1 MIRSVSEC
9 LLRGT
14 AMLIVQKFGGSSVA
28 DAAKIERV
36 AGIIADSYRAGN
48 EVVVVLSAQGD
59 TTDDLIEK
67 AREINPNPS
76 KREMDVLLTVGEQ
89 ISVALMAMQL
99 EKMRLPA
106 VSLTGWQIEMNTNS
120 THGAARIKSVST
132 ERIRRELD
140 KRRIVLIA
148 GFQGI
153 NKFGDVTTLGR
164 GGSDTTAVA
173 IAAVLGADKCQ
184 IYTDVDGVYTADPR
198 KVPGAKKL
206 NAITYDEMLELAS
219 LGSQVLHNRSVE
231 LAKRYR
237 VDLEVLSSYERKPG
251 TKVKEVVKNV
261 ERMIISGVAKDAG
274 IARIT
279 VVGVPDEPGV
289 AFRVFSVM
297 GKAKINVDIIL
308 QSAGKNGSNDISFTV
323 AEDDAD
329 AAKAVLE
336 EAAESIGCERI
347 AVDRSVAKVSVV
359 GAGLMNAPG
368 MAVKMFEA
376 LADCRINIQ
385 MISSSEIKLSAVI
398 DQADADRA
406 VQAVHEKYFGEG

>member
-1 MIRSVSEC
+1 
-9 LLRGT
+9 
-14 AMLIVQKFGGSSVA
+14 MLIVQKFGGSSVA
-28 DAAKIERV
+28 DAARIERV
-36 AGIIADSYRAGN
+36 AGIIADAFRAGN

-67 AREINPNPS
+67 AKEINPAPS

-99 EKMRLPA
+99 EKMHLPA

-120 THGAARIKSVST
+120 AHGAARIKSVST

-184 IYTDVDGVYTADPR
+184 IYTDVDGIYTADPR

-206 NAITYDEMLELAS
+206 SAITYDEMLELAS

-279 VVGVPDEPGV
+279 VVGVPDEPGI

-323 AEDDAD
+323 AEEDAE
-329 AAKAVLE
+329 AAKAALE
-336 EAAESIGCERI
+336 DAAEAIGCEGI
-347 AVDRSVAKVSVV
+347 AVDKDVAKVSVV
-359 GAGLMNAPG
+359 GAGLMNSAG

-376 LADCRINIQ
+376 LAACRINIQ

-398 DQADADRA
+398 AQADADRA
-406 VQAVHEKYFGEG
+406 VQAVHEKYVGES

>member
-1 MIRSVSEC
+1 MFSAPFQSNV
-9 LLRGT
+9 RGT

-48 EVVVVLSAQGD
+48 KVVVVLSAQGD

-67 AREINPNPS
+67 AKEINPSPS

-99 EKMRLPA
+99 EKMHLPA

-148 GFQGI
+148 GFQGV

-184 IYTDVDGVYTADPR
+184 IYTDVDGIYTADPR

-323 AEDDAD
+323 AEEDAD

-398 DQADADRA
+398 DRADADRA
-406 VQAVHEKYFGEG
+406 VLAVHEKYFGEG

>member
-1 MIRSVSEC
+1 
-9 LLRGT
+9 
-14 AMLIVQKFGGSSVA
+14 MLIVQKYGGSSVA

-36 AGIIADSYRAGN
+36 AGIIADTYRAGN

-67 AREINPNPS
+67 AKEINPSPS
-76 KREMDVLLTVGEQ
+76 KRELDVLLTVGEQ

-99 EKMRLPA
+99 EKMHLPA
-106 VSLTGWQIEMNTNS
+106 VSLTGWQIELNTNAS
-120 THGAARIKSVST
+120 HGAARIKSIST

-140 KRRIVLIA
+140 KNRIVLIA
-148 GFQGI
+148 GFQGV
-153 NKFGDVTTLGR
+153 NKYGDLTTLGR

-184 IYTDVDGVYTADPR
+184 IYTDVDGIYTADPR

-206 NAITYDEMLELAS
+206 DAITYDEMLELAS

-231 LAKRYR
+231 MAKRYR

-261 ERMIISGVAKDAG
+261 ERMIISGVAKDAN

-279 VVGVPDEPGV
+279 VAGVPDEPGV
-289 AFRVFSVM
+289 AFRVFSIM
-297 GKAKINVDIIL
+297 GKARINVDIIL
-308 QSAGKNGSNDISFTV
+308 QSAGRDGCNDISFTV
-323 AEDDAD
+323 AEDDAE
-329 AAKAVLE
+329 AARAALE
-336 EAAESIGCERI
+336 ENREAIGCDHI
-347 AVDRSVAKVSVV
+347 VLDRDVAKVSVV
-359 GAGLMNAPG
+359 GAGMMNSSG
-368 MAVKMFEA
+368 MAVRMFEA
-376 LADCRINIQ
+376 LAGCRINIQ

-398 DQADADRA
+398 DQAHADRA

>member
-1 MIRSVSEC
+1 
-9 LLRGT
+9 
-14 AMLIVQKFGGSSVA
+14 
-28 DAAKIERV
+28 
-36 AGIIADSYRAGN
+36 
-48 EVVVVLSAQGD
+48 
-59 TTDDLIEK
+59 
-67 AREINPNPS
+67 
-76 KREMDVLLTVGEQ
+76 
-89 ISVALMAMQL
+89 MAMQL
-99 EKMRLPA
+99 EKMHLPA

-120 THGAARIKSVST
+120 AHGAARIKSVST

-173 IAAVLGADKCQ
+173 VAAVLGADKCQ
-184 IYTDVDGVYTADPR
+184 IYTDVDGIYTADPR

-206 NAITYDEMLELAS
+206 DAITYDEMLELAS

-261 ERMIISGVAKDAG
+261 ERMIISGVAKDAS

-279 VVGVPDEPGV
+279 VVGVPDEPGI

-308 QSAGKNGSNDISFTV
+308 QSAGKNGYNDISFTV
-323 AEDDAD
+323 AEEDAG
-329 AAKAVLE
+329 AAQAALE
-336 EAAESIGCERI
+336 EAAEAIGCEGI
-347 AVDRSVAKVSVV
+347 AVDRDVAKVSVV
-359 GAGLMNAPG
+359 GAGLMNSAG

-376 LADCRINIQ
+376 LAACRINIQ

-398 DQADADRA
+398 AQADADRA
-406 VQAVHEKYFGEG
+406 VQAVHEKYFGES

>member
-1 MIRSVSEC
+1 
-9 LLRGT
+9 
-14 AMLIVQKFGGSSVA
+14 MLIVQKFGGSSVA

-36 AGIIADSYRAGN
+36 AGIIADTYRAGN

-67 AREINPNPS
+67 AKEINPAPS

-99 EKMRLPA
+99 EKMHLPA

-120 THGAARIKSVST
+120 AHGAARIKSVST

-206 NAITYDEMLELAS
+206 SAITYDEMLELAS

-261 ERMIISGVAKDAG
+261 ERMIISGVAKDAS

-279 VVGVPDEPGV
+279 VVGVPDEPGI

-308 QSAGKNGSNDISFTV
+308 QSAGKNGANDISFTV

-329 AAKAVLE
+329 AACSALE
-336 EAAESIGCERI
+336 EAAGAIGCERI
-347 AVDRSVAKVSVV
+347 SVDRSAAKVSVV
-359 GAGLMNAPG
+359 GAGLMNSPG

-376 LADCRINIQ
+376 LAASGINIQ

-398 DQADADRA
+398 DRADADRA